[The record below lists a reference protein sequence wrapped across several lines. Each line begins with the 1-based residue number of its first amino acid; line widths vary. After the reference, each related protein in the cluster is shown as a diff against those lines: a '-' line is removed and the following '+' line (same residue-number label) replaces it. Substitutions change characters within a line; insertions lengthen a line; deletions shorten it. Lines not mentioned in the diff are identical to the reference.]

1 MNVLVEGVETRG
13 AHEYVNTGR
22 ETISYRTPQR
32 TAAAGQGGFVLD
44 ISGTVMDNSAYAGHG
59 RTAEELIRHIEQ
71 EDVTARRNYMAVMSN
86 SMSDEDFARLQKE
99 GFHPGSTD
107 IETVVTIVDQI
118 KVALAKGGTQIAGYT
133 DTVDEEALK
142 DITGSE
148 AFANE
153 LKKQFA
159 EKDIPLTEE
168 NIEAVTQ
175 AWKLLTQAG
184 EPTDGSV
191 KYMVE
196 NDLAPAPENLYT
208 AKYSAASDPG
218 RQGRGYYTAGQVAG
232 YYAKKPEEIDFDQLR
247 PQMEKVIEQAGYK
260 ADEEN
265 LEDARWLVEKGI
277 PLNE

>member
-13 AHEYVNTGR
+13 AHEYVNAGR
-22 ETISYRTPQR
+22 ETISYRAPQGS
-32 TAAAGQGGFVLD
+32 APAGKSGFVLD

-59 RTAEELIRHIEQ
+59 RTAEELIRQIGQ

-86 SMSDEDFARLQKE
+86 SVSDEDFARLQKE

-107 IETVVTIVDQI
+107 IETVVTIVDEI
-118 KVALAKGGTQIAGYT
+118 KVALAKGGTEIAGYT
-133 DTVDEEALK
+133 DTVNDEVLK

-153 LKKQFA
+153 LKRQFA
-159 EKDIPLTEE
+159 EKDIPLTQE
-168 NIEAVTQ
+168 NIAAVTE

-184 EPTDGSV
+184 EPTESSV

-208 AKYSAASDPG
+208 AKYSAAGAAG
-218 RQGRGYYTAGQVAG
+218 RQGRGYYEAGSVAG
-232 YYAKKPEEIDFDQLR
+232 YYARKPEEIDFDRLR
-247 PQMEKVIEQAGYK
+247 PQKIGRASCRERV
-260 ADEEN
+260 
-265 LEDARWLVEKGI
+265 
-277 PLNE
+277 